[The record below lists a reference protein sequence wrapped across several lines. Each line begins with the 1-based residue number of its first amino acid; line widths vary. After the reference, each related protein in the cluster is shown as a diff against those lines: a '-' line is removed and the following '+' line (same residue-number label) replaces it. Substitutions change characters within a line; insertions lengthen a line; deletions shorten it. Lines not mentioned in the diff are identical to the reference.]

1 MKVLYAILLTLLA
14 TGVNAQTLLVP
25 GGDIGNSNN
34 RNVELIDGSI
44 LVKSD
49 PYASIGLE
57 RTNGAKISMGITSS
71 STESF
76 ILSTGTLKFLTN
88 ADATPKM
95 FITTNGRIGI
105 GTQAPTQ
112 KFEVIDGSINVKSDP
127 YSFIGV
133 ERLNGA
139 TIRMGVTSD
148 SHEGHLSSSGSIKF
162 LTNGDATPRMF
173 INTNGR
179 IGIGTNTPT
188 QKLEVIDGSIL
199 VKSDPY
205 ASIGLERTNG
215 AKISMGITSGSTEGF
230 ILSTGTLK
238 FLTNADA
245 TPKMFISY
253 NGNVGIGTSNAT
265 DKLTVA
271 GNIHSREVKV
281 TVNAGAD
288 FVFENDYSL
297 PSLEDVSAFVMEN
310 KHLPEI
316 PSEKEMLENGLE
328 LGEMNI
334 KLLQKVEELTLYLIQ
349 QNELNKQLMEEVAEL
364 KVKVNEL
371 SKEK

>member
-1 MKVLYAILLTLLA
+1 MA